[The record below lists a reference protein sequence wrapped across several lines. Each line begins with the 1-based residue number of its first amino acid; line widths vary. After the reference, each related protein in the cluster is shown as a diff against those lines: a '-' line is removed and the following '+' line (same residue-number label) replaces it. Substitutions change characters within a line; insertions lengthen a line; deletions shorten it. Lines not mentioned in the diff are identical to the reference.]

1 MLEER
6 QTDTETCIQTD
17 TLIAYLTPLAR
28 TTCRQLLSTFEVSL
42 IAKFG
47 SKKSDSLTPLIGIY
61 TDTCD
66 TSAHRG
72 KWGQLTPPPG
82 KMDEK
87 LKRS

>member
-17 TLIAYLTPLAR
+17 TLIAYLAPLAR

-61 TDTCD
+61 TESIRSWA
-66 TSAHRG
+66 SAHRG
-72 KWGQLTPPPG
+72 KWGQLTPPWKNG
-82 KMDEK
+82 
-87 LKRS
+87 